1 VRSRRSCIGFRE
13 LADCAECGHAKN
25 SVLEQLSILAFYSP
39 KVQDMV
45 PLAGHH
51 PAQVFSIIAERI
63 HKRIEVLRAVGLSD
77 GFGVAISEL
86 QTVLVQIKKHVT
98 FASVPSSSLKGH

>member
-1 VRSRRSCIGFRE
+1 
-13 LADCAECGHAKN
+13 LADCAERGQAKN

-39 KVQDMV
+39 KLQGMA
-45 PLAGHH
+45 AGETS
-51 PAQVFSIIAERI
+51 PRRKRSVSLPSGI
-63 HKRIEVLRAVGLSD
+63 HKRIEVLRPVGLFD

-86 QTVLVQIKKHVT
+86 ETVLAQIQKARDY